1 MDLIYYGPMRKL
13 FFLIYLIPFYL
24 FANLSEVEIQNRLN
38 LLSYDKN
45 FKLVSLET
53 IKVKKEYSIFDVKLE
68 SIHPLIK
75 KKFITNFFWY
85 RPHGIKKRA
94 LLTILPPVLDVTP
107 FDKIW
112 AHQFAT
118 HHNFQVFILKYNEKI
133 NDEKRPLSDFNMG
146 VASALTSARLMI
158 DFAETKKQIDTKKI
172 ATYGMSLGGV
182 LSSLFLSIEPRV
194 DAGVL
199 IVAGGNL
206 GEILAKSDQ
215 STVERYRMA
224 RMRAENIE
232 TVEELEA
239 KMKDLILFDPLIFAP
254 TRNPEDVYMV
264 IAEDDLSLPTKNQI
278 ELWESF
284 GRPKHLN
291 FPGKHFPV
299 IFKNLFQHKFI
310 YKFLEN
316 RLGQE

>member
-1 MDLIYYGPMRKL
+1 MKILL
-13 FFLIYLIPFYL
+13 FLIYLIPFCL
-24 FANLSEVEIQNRLN
+24 FANPSEVEIQNRLD

-45 FKLVSLET
+45 FKLVSIKK
-53 IKVKKEYSIFDVKLE
+53 IKVKKEYSILDVELE
-68 SIHPLIK
+68 SIHPLTK
-75 KKFITNFFWY
+75 KNFKTEFFWY
-85 RPHGIKKRA
+85 KPYGSQKRP
-94 LLTILPPVLDVTP
+94 LLTILPPVLDITP

-118 HHNFQVFILKYNEKI
+118 HHNYQVFILKYNEKI
-133 NDEKRPLSDFNMG
+133 DDENRPLSEINMG
-146 VASALTSARLMI
+146 LASAMTSARLMI
-158 DFAETKKQIDTKKI
+158 DFAETRREIDSTKI
-172 ATYGMSLGGV
+172 ATYGMSLGGI
-182 LSSLFLSIEPRV
+182 LSSIFLSIEPRV

-215 STVERYRMA
+215 STVERYRNA
-224 RMRAENIE
+224 RMKAENIE
-232 TVEELEA
+232 SEEELEA
-239 KMKDLILFDPLIFAP
+239 RMKDLILFDPLLFAS
-254 TRNPEDVYMV
+254 RRSPEDVYMV
-264 IAEDDLSLPTKNQI
+264 IAEDDLSVPTKNQI

-284 GRPKHLN
+284 GRPEHLN

-310 YKFLEN
+310 YNFLEN